1 MQSISDITIFKTP
14 FESSESFGIKFSRI
28 QTMFEDYLMNA
39 GMDVISEISEN
50 DHYITKIY
58 HDADRRVMD
67 VSFSFQKNLSDISY
81 FPAGIINYNL
91 NPFILEKE
99 NIEHFLNDNI
109 AFIWNVFET
118 EFFIDFHS
126 DYTLNDRNKGKKL
139 DYANLKSFNTENPK
153 SDENKQVLDSLMY
166 IYFGLMKNI
175 FNLENN
181 GEKLD
186 LFLKNTTLSNIGATF
201 DLFSKRGDTT
211 KDALIT
217 QARLI
222 KWQIDTFITLVS

>member
-1 MQSISDITIFKTP
+1 
-14 FESSESFGIKFSRI
+14 
-28 QTMFEDYLMNA
+28 MFEDYLINA
-39 GMDVISEISEN
+39 WMEAVSEKTEN
-50 DHYITKIY
+50 DHYQTKRYFDSEKRIF
-58 HDADRRVMD
+58 DI
-67 VSFSFQKNLSDISY
+67 SFSFQKNLSHISY

-91 NPFILEKE
+91 NPFILEKQ

-139 DYANLKSFNTENPK
+139 DYANLKSFHAENPK
-153 SDENKQVLDSLMY
+153 SDENKQALDSLMY

-186 LFLKNTTLSNIGATF
+186 LFLKNTTLSEISANF
-201 DLFSKRGDTT
+201 ELFSKRGDAT
-211 KDALIT
+211 KDALVK
-217 QARLI
+217 QAMLI
-222 KWQIDTFITLVS
+222 KHQIDTFITLIS

>member
-1 MQSISDITIFKTP
+1 
-14 FESSESFGIKFSRI
+14 
-28 QTMFEDYLMNA
+28 MFEDYLMNA

-50 DHYITKIY
+50 DHYITKVY

-222 KWQIDTFITLVS
+222 K